1 MPQAKGHEVVMSI
14 RGGQNVAI
22 SMVLYMF
29 LNRHV
34 FRWCVLNE
42 FRSRFR
48 WKIVCSGGAQELK
61 TVEILVPKW
70 YFWFSLFFRVF
81 GIHGNVR
88 KRWNVKVHL
97 TLPSKAKQWFS
108 LPRDCRHVKIEVF
121 QESLWSLHSKH
132 FGGFRG
138 RSKSEKGRPRRVQQ
152 CPVKCLSDAGNL
164 PFRYYTSTRAFA
176 ARR

>member
-1 MPQAKGHEVVMSI
+1 MLLLGRQS
-14 RGGQNVAI
+14 VAI
-22 SMVLYMF
+22 SLFSAMF
-29 LNRHV
+29 LERHV
-34 FRWCVLNE
+34 FRRCVLNE
-42 FRSRFR
+42 FRLRFQ

-81 GIHGNVR
+81 GIQRNVR
-88 KRWNVKVHL
+88 KPWNFKVHL
-97 TLPSKAKQWFS
+97 TLPTKAKRWFS
-108 LPRDCRHVKIEVF
+108 LPRDGRHVKIELF

-138 RSKSEKGRPRRVQQ
+138 RSKSEKGRPRRVQR
-152 CPVKCLSDAGNL
+152 CPVKCLSDAQNL
-164 PFRYYTSTRAFA
+164 RFHYYTTTSAFA